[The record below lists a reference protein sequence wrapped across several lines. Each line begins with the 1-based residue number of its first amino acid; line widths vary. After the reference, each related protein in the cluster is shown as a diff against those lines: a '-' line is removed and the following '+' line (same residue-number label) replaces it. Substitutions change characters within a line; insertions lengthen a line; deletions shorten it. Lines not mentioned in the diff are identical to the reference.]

1 VHDEEAFPPAA
12 EPARAGVASSP
23 AGLPTRPRVEHVGS
37 LRPPRQLVE
46 VLELHTAGA
55 TAADELR
62 AVEDES
68 IREAIALQERHGV
81 DVVTDGEL
89 RRLRGRHA
97 LAERLSSVARF
108 GLARTRQLPAGDHC
122 GGASPVRATH
132 LDRATSA
139 AVVDPLPN
147 ALVDEYRFAAAIASR
162 PVKVTLLG
170 PDYLSH
176 VLDPSPAS
184 AFREVFDSIVA
195 FERAMIGEVVAAGC
209 PYVQLDAPGYLAYAD
224 PVCVAEMRGRGID
237 PVADL
242 HWAVQADNAVIDIET
257 AGEAVFGVHMCRSYL
272 HGRVQQTPV
281 FDPFAEIL
289 FDELAHQRLLVDF
302 DTTRSDAFAPLRFV
316 PPGKEVVLGV
326 VDSRHPRIETVEEVL
341 RLVEQAC
348 RWSAV
353 DDLALSP
360 TCGFASSGATAP
372 LTPDQQ
378 WRKLDVLAEVAARVW
393 G

>member
-1 VHDEEAFPPAA
+1 LTELLEV
-12 EPARAGVASSP
+12 
-23 AGLPTRPRVEHVGS
+23 L
-37 LRPPRQLVE
+37 E
-46 VLELHTAGA
+46 VLELHTAG
-55 TAADELR
+55 TSSIDELR

-68 IREAIALQERHGV
+68 IREAIALQERHGL
-81 DVVTDGEL
+81 DVVTDGEF
-89 RRLRGRHA
+89 RRLRGRQD
-97 LAERLSSVARF
+97 LAARLSSVTRF
-108 GLARTRQLPAGDHC
+108 GLARNRQLPAGEHC
-122 GGASPVRATH
+122 AGALPVRTTH
-132 LDRATSA
+132 LDRVSTASVSPA
-139 AVVDPLPN
+139 IVDPLPN
-147 ALVDEYRFAAAIASR
+147 ALVDEYRFAASLASR

-176 VLDPSPAS
+176 VFDPSPGDG
-184 AFREVFDSIVA
+184 FRDVFDSVVTL
-195 FERAMIGEVVAAGC
+195 ERAIIGEVVAAGC

-242 HWAVQADNAVIDIET
+242 RWAVQADNAVIDT
-257 AGEAVFGVHMCRSYL
+257 AGTAVFGLHMCRSYL
-272 HGRVQQTPV
+272 QGRMQKSPV

-289 FDELAHQRLLVDF
+289 FAELAHQRLLIDF
-302 DTTRSDAFAPLRFV
+302 DTTRPDAFAPLRFV

-326 VDSRHPRIETVEEVL
+326 VDSRHPRIETVEGVL

-348 RWSAV
+348 RWLSV

-360 TCGFASSGATAP
+360 TCGFASSGTTAS
-372 LTPDQQ
+372 LTHDEQ